1 MTNISTANS
10 GASAEKPLAGG
21 VALITGG
28 GRGIGKAIAQRLAKL
43 GAAVSICGRS
53 RETAHEHRAR
63 LAGVGVRVHAQTA
76 DVNQAWRYCR
86 AGGIHGEGAGAIT
99 ILVNNAAS
107 AASVPSTRRARR
119 SGNRVLNTNL
129 KSVFLVSRAVALR

>member
-43 GAAVSICGRS
+43 GAGGEHLRAQQEPLMS
-53 RETAHEHRAR
+53 TAQDLRA
-63 LAGVGVRVHAQTA
+63 LGCA
-76 DVNQAWRYCR
+76 C
-86 AGGIHGEGAGAIT
+86 
-99 ILVNNAAS
+99 
-107 AASVPSTRRARR
+107 TRRPP
-119 SGNRVLNTNL
+119 T
-129 KSVFLVSRAVALR
+129 